1 MIITIR
7 IEEDWGRRKKE
18 ERDEKVKKKKSKER
32 ARQGSSKK
40 AGIGLTGKGVYGRG
54 GNKREDGEKYKK
66 GIKKK
71 EKT

>member
-40 AGIGLTGKGVYGRG
+40 AGIGLTGKGCLWKSW
-54 GNKREDGEKYKK
+54 GN
-66 GIKKK
+66 
-71 EKT
+71 